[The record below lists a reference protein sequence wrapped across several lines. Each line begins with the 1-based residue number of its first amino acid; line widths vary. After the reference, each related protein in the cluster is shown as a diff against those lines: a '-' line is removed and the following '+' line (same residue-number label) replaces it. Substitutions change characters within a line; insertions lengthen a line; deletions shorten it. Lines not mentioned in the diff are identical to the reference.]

1 MIHCIICV
9 NGERF
14 QNNLSDL
21 FDDNSTKIC
30 QKIWKL

>member
-14 QNNLSDL
+14 QTNLSGL
-21 FDDNSTKIC
+21 FDEISTKTC